1 MRIFFTVIILF
12 IALGLYAAPL
22 ERGYPLAPSAGA
34 SPNERAQAYINARTK
49 VIEAAVKY
57 LGTPYHLGGT
67 SAAGMD
73 CSGFTFRSFHDALGV
88 SLPRSSSNLYTWTVR
103 IPIESARPGD
113 LVFFR
118 TNGSRIIN
126 HVGLY
131 IGNRRF
137 IHAASAGAR
146 TGVIFSSLNE
156 QYYISTFAGAGR
168 AFPEADP
175 FNVDVIII
183 PAVNAAEEQN

>member
-1 MRIFFTVIILF
+1 MKILF
-12 IALGLYAAPL
+12 SVMMIFIVLGLYAAPL

-34 SPNERAQAYINARTK
+34 SSDERSRAYINARTK

-57 LGTPYHLGGT
+57 LGTPYSYGGT

-73 CSGFTFRSFHDALGV
+73 CSGFMFRSFHDALGV
-88 SLPRSSSNLYTWTVR
+88 SLPRSSSILFTWAVSV
-103 IPIESARPGD
+103 PVENAQPGD

-118 TNGSRIIN
+118 TNGSRSIN

-131 IGNRRF
+131 VGNRRF
-137 IHAASAGAR
+137 IHAASAGSQ

-156 QYYISTFAGAGR
+156 QYYINSFAGIGR
-168 AFPEADP
+168 AFPETSP
-175 FNVDVIII
+175 FNVDIIMI
-183 PAVNAAEEQN
+183 PFNNSAASE